1 METVHKEC
9 GRAVP
14 ASDLRRKQLYEETV
28 APFSDKPHE
37 ECGRAVPVSDL
48 RRMRFHEETGAP
60 LSDKPHEECGRAVP
74 ASDLRRKRF
83 YEETGTPLAD
93 KPHEE
98 CGVFG
103 IMTPQAENLAHL
115 VYCGLFALQHRGQE
129 GAGIT
134 VNDDGVF
141 TTHKDLGLVDHVFTP
156 QVLSGFP
163 NGNMAVG
170 HTRYGTTGGNQRRN
184 CQPMEVNHQKGKMA
198 LVHNGNLSNAGRLRS
213 VLEQRGAIFHTTSDT
228 EIIAYLI
235 TQARLQ
241 TDSIEDAVRLAVPQ
255 LEGAFSLI
263 VMSAQKMIAVRDPHG
278 FRPLCI
284 GSLPDGGHVIASESC
299 ALNAVGAK
307 FERDVEAG
315 EMIVLT
321 TDGRIQSDR
330 RYAGT
335 APKRTCIF
343 EYIYF
348 ARPDSVLDGVS
359 VHAARKRAGALLAAA
374 HPAQADV
381 IIGVPDSGLDAAL
394 GFAEASGIP
403 YGIGLIKNK
412 YIGRTF
418 IAPSQSERVSGVQL
432 KLSPVCETVAGRR
445 IVLIDDSIVR
455 GTTSRR
461 IVRLLRDA
469 GAKEI
474 HMRISSPPF
483 LHPCWYGTDIDSE
496 ETLIACHYTVD
507 EIAEIIGADSLGFL
521 PIGALPQLAGTDGIC
536 TACFTGD
543 YPTTVESDES
553 KDRFEQKIHR

>member
-1 METVHKEC
+1 MNDFRSDKLHEEC
-9 GRAVP
+9 GQAVP
-14 ASDLRRKQLYEETV
+14 ASVTGHRSSGDCFDTLPADQL
-28 APFSDKPHE
+28 
-37 ECGRAVPVSDL
+37 
-48 RRMRFHEETGAP
+48 
-60 LSDKPHEECGRAVP
+60 
-74 ASDLRRKRF
+74 
-83 YEETGTPLAD
+83 
-93 KPHEE
+93 HEE

-103 IMTPQAENLAHL
+103 IMSPQPEDLAHL
-115 VYCGLFALQHRGQE
+115 TYCGLFALQHRGQE

-163 NGNMAVG
+163 RGTMAVG

-263 VMSAQKMIAVRDPHG
+263 VMSAQKLIAVRDPHG

-284 GSLPDGGHVIASESC
+284 GQRTDGGYVLASESC
-299 ALNAVGAK
+299 ALNAVGAA
-307 FERDVEAG
+307 FLRDLEPG
-315 EMIVLT
+315 EMIVLSK
-321 TDGRIQSDR
+321 DGGMQSDR

-359 VHAARKRAGALLAAA
+359 VHAARKKAGALLAES
-374 HPAQADV
+374 HPADADV
-381 IIGVPDSGLDAAL
+381 VIGVPDSGLDAAL

-418 IAPSQSERVSGVQL
+418 IAPSQSLRDSGVQL
-432 KLSPVCETVAGRR
+432 KLSPICETVAGKR

-461 IVRLLRDA
+461 IVTLLRKA

-474 HMRISSPPF
+474 HFRVSAPPF
-483 LHPCWYGTDIDSE
+483 LHPCYYGTDIDSE
-496 ETLIACHYTVD
+496 VNLIANHHTVE

-521 PIGALPQLAGTDGIC
+521 PLDALPQLAKSDGIC
-536 TACFTGD
+536 TACFTGN
-543 YPTTVESDES
+543 YPTAIEDDEA
-553 KDRFEQKIHR
+553 KDRFERKIHG